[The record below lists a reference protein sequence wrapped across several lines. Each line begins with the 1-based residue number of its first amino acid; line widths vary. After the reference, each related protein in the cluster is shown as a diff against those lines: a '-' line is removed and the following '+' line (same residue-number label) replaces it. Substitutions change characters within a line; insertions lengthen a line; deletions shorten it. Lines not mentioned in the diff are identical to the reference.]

1 MRLRD
6 MTTEKNKIIKYKK
19 NFFGI
24 IYYSCINNTQTEVQR
39 KRQNVESNELFQ
51 KIIKNKE

>member
-6 MTTEKNKIIKYKK
+6 MTTEKNEIIKCKK

-24 IYYSCINNTQTEVQR
+24 IYYSCIDNTRTEVQR
-39 KRQNVESNELFQ
+39 K
-51 KIIKNKE
+51 NKM